1 VSSDHITDKLAACC
15 GQGRLL
21 GTRWAPTC
29 GYSPIGIRGTVRTI
43 RSMGKMSTRAGAK
56 QGDPGHDAD
65 LLAWFEACRIAVRT
79 IIESEA
85 WVSRDQLA
93 AGCA

>member
-1 VSSDHITDKLAACC
+1 
-15 GQGRLL
+15 
-21 GTRWAPTC
+21 
-29 GYSPIGIRGTVRTI
+29 
-43 RSMGKMSTRAGAK
+43 MGWISTQARAK

-85 WVSRDQLA
+85 WVSHDQLT
-93 AGCA
+93 AGFA